1 MAGIVTNILQAIQIV
16 QTARDRVRGK
26 SKTIKQVTTQLDSI
40 YQSLSLVRDERAL
53 QTAKV
58 EQHCVVIIG
67 IADELKAYFDRLQS
81 GQQHGGVRRFFSA
94 MKNGDKDDAELS
106 DILVRL
112 DRAQNELVLRISI
125 AQVGLMGNLNQGFK
139 VSYDLLMDTNRKCKQ
154 IIGTGLQLA
163 SQLQGRQ
170 PERSKQSC
178 LYTFIDCQALTMSR
192 RWPIGTWT
200 HRDSGIGP
208 GQTSEASWGIT

>member
-1 MAGIVTNILQAIQIV
+1 MAGIVTNVLQAIQLIES
-16 QTARDRVRGK
+16 ARDRVRGK
-26 SKTIKQVTTQLDSI
+26 SKTIKQVATQLDSI

-81 GQQHGGVRRFFSA
+81 GQQHGSIRRFFSA

-106 DILVRL
+106 EMLVRL

-125 AQVGLMGNLNQGFK
+125 AQVGLVGNMNQGFK
-139 VSYDLLMDTNRKCKQ
+139 VAYGVLMDTNRKCKK
-154 IIGTGLQLA
+154 ILGTDLQLA

-170 PERSKQSC
+170 PERSKRSC
-178 LYTFIDCQALTMSR
+178 FVHF
-192 RWPIGTWT
+192 
-200 HRDSGIGP
+200 HRIRIANCIP
-208 GQTSEASWGIT
+208 QTAN